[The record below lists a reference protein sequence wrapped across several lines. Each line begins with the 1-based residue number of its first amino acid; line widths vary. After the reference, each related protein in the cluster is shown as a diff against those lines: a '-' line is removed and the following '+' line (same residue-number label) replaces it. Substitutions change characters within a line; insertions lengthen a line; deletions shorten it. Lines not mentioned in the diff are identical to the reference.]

1 MTIRNRLIFVAI
13 LAAAAA
19 LSLNLLLHHAVGV
32 TEDYQSLTTE
42 VANVESGM
50 LMQRRHEK
58 DFLARL
64 DPKYQEKFAANHE
77 VLQQRIIALIEH
89 KEHLG
94 LDASSATQ
102 LASLMDSYA
111 EGFNAIVDIYRTIGL
126 NPKDGLYGKLRDAV
140 HTVESELDQAGG
152 YRLLSQMLQLRRN
165 EKDFMLRESAKY
177 IDKFNTNINK
187 FLATLDG
194 ENIPADTRARIR
206 EGMATYQTAFMQ
218 LFEAYKQRGLSS
230 SEGLRGQMRET
241 VHQTEGLLAE
251 LAEGARVEASEAIAA
266 QNRFANI
273 ISLLISIVLVLVVV
287 QIGRSILR
295 PLEGLGKVMAQVRT
309 DTDLTLR
316 CDLNNKDELGAMADH
331 FNQMQEKF
339 QQMLRGVAGSAGQ
352 LSAASETLAAV
363 TEQTNTSISLQRAE
377 TDQVAAAIHEMSAT
391 VQEVAHSASLAADA
405 AHQADTEAHEGQSV
419 VQKTSEEISHIAN
432 TVDAATQAIRQL
444 DADSVNIGT
453 VLDVIRGIAEQTNL
467 LALNAAIEAAR
478 AGEQG
483 RGFAV
488 VADEVRTLASRT
500 QQSTQDIQE
509 MIERLQSGAKQAVT
523 AMETGHE
530 QAQGGVEQ
538 ASRAGQSLLAITQAV
553 TSINDMNQQI
563 LSAAEEQS
571 AVAAEIN
578 QNVANITE
586 IADQTSESAGITL
599 RSSEELAQ
607 LASALQENLSQ
618 FKI

>member
-1 MTIRNRLIFVAI
+1 MV
-13 LAAAAA
+13 
-19 LSLNLLLHHAVGV
+19 
-32 TEDYQSLTTE
+32 
-42 VANVESGM
+42 
-50 LMQRRHEK
+50 
-58 DFLARL
+58 
-64 DPKYQEKFAANHE
+64 
-77 VLQQRIIALIEH
+77 QQ
-89 KEHLG
+89 
-94 LDASSATQ
+94 
-102 LASLMDSYA
+102 
-111 EGFNAIVDIYRTIGL
+111 
-126 NPKDGLYGKLRDAV
+126 
-140 HTVESELDQAGG
+140 
-152 YRLLSQMLQLRRN
+152 
-165 EKDFMLRESAKY
+165 
-177 IDKFNTNINK
+177 
-187 FLATLDG
+187 
-194 ENIPADTRARIR
+194 
-206 EGMATYQTAFMQ
+206 
-218 LFEAYKQRGLSS
+218 
-230 SEGLRGQMRET
+230 
-241 VHQTEGLLAE
+241 
-251 LAEGARVEASEAIAA
+251 
-266 QNRFANI
+266 
-273 ISLLISIVLVLVVV
+273 
-287 QIGRSILR
+287 
-295 PLEGLGKVMAQVRT
+295 
-309 DTDLTLR
+309 
-316 CDLNNKDELGAMADH
+316 
-331 FNQMQEKF
+331 
-339 QQMLRGVAGSAGQ
+339 
-352 LSAASETLAAV
+352 
-363 TEQTNTSISLQRAE
+363 
-377 TDQVAAAIHEMSAT
+377 
-391 VQEVAHSASLAADA
+391 
-405 AHQADTEAHEGQSV
+405 
-419 VQKTSEEISHIAN
+419 TSEEISHIAN

-563 LSAAEEQS
+563 ASAAEEQS

-607 LASALQENLSQ
+607 LAIALQENLSQ